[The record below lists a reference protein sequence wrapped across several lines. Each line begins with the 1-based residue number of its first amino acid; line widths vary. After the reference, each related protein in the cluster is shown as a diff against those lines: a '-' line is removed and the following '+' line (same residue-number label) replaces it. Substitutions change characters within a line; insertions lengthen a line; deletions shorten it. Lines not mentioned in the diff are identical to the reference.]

1 MNHIKRLSLGSA
13 AILLSLSTP
22 AFAADC
28 CSSSVLV
35 PSQHGGFKVGV
46 DALYLRPTS
55 NGLDYAT
62 LVVTNQPNF
71 TLGVERSQVIDPS
84 YDWGFYVQAGYLFP
98 CTGNDLT
105 IGYTYLNTDEN
116 ASISVPDTFLRPS
129 SFIIVSPL
137 SGIDPEPLVTPV
149 FASVEGKFE
158 STLNV
163 LDVEAG
169 QRFTTGAYDMRMF
182 AGLRYANIDTTLKTI
197 ARGFTPPPP
206 VEEGTRSIAGSQDFN
221 SQFRGIGPR
230 IGVDARY
237 CLSSGFGL
245 DADLSTSLLV
255 GTINSHYNAVQT
267 ITSIT
272 PPPQSVTTVTNNPF
286 TARNGSNARVVPVLE
301 AKLGADYT
309 YIMDC
314 RCKSALV
321 FEAGYQVTNYFNA
334 SDHHIRVLNSV
345 GTNLSPGDT
354 NDIAFDGP
362 YLGVKYYA

>member
-1 MNHIKRLSLGSA
+1 MSNIKRLSLALLALGLSA
-13 AILLSLSTP
+13 P

-35 PSQHGGFKVGV
+35 PSQHGGFKVGI

-55 NGLDYAT
+55 SGLDYAT
-62 LVVTNQPNF
+62 LVLNNQTNF
-71 TLGVERSQVIDPS
+71 ALGYERNQVIDPS
-84 YDWGFYVQAGYLFP
+84 YDWGVYAQVGYLFP

-105 IGYTYLNTDEN
+105 LGYTYLNNNNTSSVIAPTPGTDTTSN
-116 ASISVPDTFLRPS
+116 SGIAVL
-129 SFIIVSPL
+129 PL
-137 SGIDPEPLVTPV
+137 SVLAQATDPDVLTDPV
-149 FASVEGKFE
+149 LFGAVEGKSE
-158 STLNV
+158 YTLNV
-163 LDVEAG
+163 VDLEAG

-182 AGLRYANIDTTLKTI
+182 AGLRYANIDTTLKSFAHPFPEGSTGDVNTSL
-197 ARGFTPPPP
+197 AGF
-206 VEEGTRSIAGSQDFN
+206 QDFH

-255 GTINSHYNAVQT
+255 GTVDSHYNAAVIDT
-267 ITSIT
+267 TTT
-272 PPPQSVTTVTNNPF
+272 PPTATLF
-286 TARNGSNARVVPVLE
+286 TSRNGSNTRVIPVIE
-301 AKLGADYT
+301 AKLGGDYT

-321 FEAGYQVTNYFNA
+321 LEAGYQVTNYFNA
-334 SDHHIRVLNSV
+334 SDHHTRVVSTD
-345 GTNLSPGDT
+345 GGSFLSNGDC
-354 NDIAFDGP
+354 NNIAFDGP